1 MRTAFLHG
9 AGIAIANALVT
20 LGFFFTGVHANAG
33 RLAATQWLG
42 TLLILGVCGAGLTL
56 AVRERRAELPP
67 EKEWGFAPAFGTGVL
82 TGLFASLLGIL
93 PNYVYFAVINP
104 GFSDVLGAMQRN
116 ALEAKGLSDAE
127 IERMMPMMEKFTG
140 PAVLTASGAFMSFVW
155 ASLVALVVG
164 FFLRAKPIAAGS

>member
-1 MRTAFLHG
+1 MKTTFLHG

-20 LGFFFTGVHANAG
+20 LGFFFTGVHSSAE

-42 TLLILGVCGAGLTL
+42 TLLVIGVCAAGLFL
-56 AVRERRAELPP
+56 AVRERRAGLAP

-104 GFSDVLGAMQRN
+104 GFSDVLGAMQQS
-116 ALEAKGLSDAE
+116 ALEARGLSGAE
-127 IERMMPMMEKFTG
+127 IERILPVMEKFRG
-140 PAVLTASGAFMSFVW
+140 PGVLTASGAFMGFVW
-155 ASLVALVVG
+155 ASLVALVVS
-164 FFLRAKPIAAGS
+164 FFLRAKPAAAGS